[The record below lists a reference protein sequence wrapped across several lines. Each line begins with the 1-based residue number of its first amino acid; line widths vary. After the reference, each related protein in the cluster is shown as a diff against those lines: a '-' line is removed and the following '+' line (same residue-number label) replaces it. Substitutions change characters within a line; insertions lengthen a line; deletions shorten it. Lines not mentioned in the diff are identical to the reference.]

1 VEGTGRKGEAAG
13 LLAGIARAKTRVTHL
28 TQLKSIDAEEK
39 GEEAEEE
46 REEGKT
52 KQNE

>member
-1 VEGTGRKGEAAG
+1 MEGAGREGEAAG
-13 LLAGIARAKTRVTHL
+13 LLAGVARAKTRVAYL